1 MKNEIA
7 QAFLFSVM
15 QNSTVEVV
23 DDSRKYFQ
31 TMAKFKY
38 DDYQQYSPGM
48 RFIERLALWLN
59 QFDDPDKP
67 AALKFIREKLVFI
80 SQAEMNLLISSV
92 FPDVLK
98 DILIQD
104 ISKVLNKPAYAVTA
118 ITNSV
123 AYRKLVRQSLFCG
136 MSDGA
141 KMEIFRR
148 ANTGVIT
155 HEQIYQTYEL
165 SNARAEKMQE
175 ELIKDLTKITEE
187 GKVDDNDKK
196 FKRLFLLDDFSASG
210 TSYLKYNDEEKVLKG
225 KIAALYKSIFK
236 SENFENVFDIV
247 NLKVYVVIYLCTE
260 QAKNQI
266 ESNFNELQK
275 EYGNKP
281 ELICMHVIPNV
292 DKLNEINDSEI
303 LELCKRD
310 NYYDATEIEDEHIRK
325 GGKNVKLGFGQCALP
340 LVLAHNTPNNS
351 VPLLWSY
358 DTSKK
363 FKGLFPR
370 IPRHKEI

>member
-38 DDYQQYSPGM
+38 DDYQQFSPGM

-59 QFDDPDKP
+59 QFDDPDKH

-123 AYRKLVRQSLFCG
+123 TYRKLVRQSLFCG

-210 TSYLKYNDEEKVLKG
+210 TSYLKCNDEEKVLKG

-266 ESNFNELQK
+266 ESKFNELQK

-310 NYYDATEIEDEHIRK
+310 DYYDAAEIEDEHIRK

-370 IPRHKEI
+370 IPRHKEL

>member
-15 QNSTVEVV
+15 QNSPIEVV
-23 DDSRKYFQ
+23 DESRKYFQ

-38 DDYQQYSPGM
+38 DDYQQFLPGM
-48 RFIERLALWLN
+48 RFIERLALWLE
-59 QFDDPDKP
+59 QFSDKDKP
-67 AALKFIREKLVFI
+67 EALKFIREKLIFI
-80 SQAEMNLLISSV
+80 SQAEMNLLIASA
-92 FPDVLK
+92 FPDVLR
-98 DILIQD
+98 DFLIQD
-104 ISKVLNKPAYAVTA
+104 ISKEIGKPAYAVTA
-118 ITNSV
+118 VTNSL
-123 AYRKLVRQSLFCG
+123 AYKKLLRQSLFCG

-148 ANTGVIT
+148 ANAGVIT

-165 SNARAEKMQE
+165 SNVRAEKMQE
-175 ELIKDLTKITEE
+175 ELIKDLKKITGIDEVAE
-187 GKVDDNDKK
+187 ADQK
-196 FKRLFLLDDFSASG
+196 FRRIFLLDDFSASG
-210 TSYLKYNDEEKVLKG
+210 TSYLKYSDDEQKLKG
-225 KIAALYKSIFK
+225 KIAALYKSIFG
-236 SENFENVFDIV
+236 SESFDTVFDIA

-266 ESNFNELQK
+266 ESNFNELK
-275 EYGNKP
+275 KVYKNKP
-281 ELICMHVIPNV
+281 ELICMHIIPNT
-292 DKLNEINDSEI
+292 DKLNEVNDNAVI
-303 LELCKRD
+303 QLCKD
-310 NYYDATEIEDEHIRK
+310 EAYYDAAEIEDEHIRK

>member
-15 QNSTVEVV
+15 QNTQVKV

-38 DDYQQYSPGM
+38 DDYQQFSPGM
-48 RFIERLALWLN
+48 RFFERLALWLD
-59 QFDDPDKP
+59 QFTDEDKP
-67 AALKFIREKLVFI
+67 RALKFIREKLIFI
-80 SQAEMNLLISSV
+80 SQSEMNLLISSA
-92 FPDVLK
+92 FPDLLRGF
-98 DILIQD
+98 LIND
-104 ISKVLNKPAYAVTA
+104 ISKEISKPAYCITA

-123 AYRKLVRQSLFCG
+123 NYKKLVRQSLFCG

-141 KMEIFRR
+141 KMETFRR
-148 ANTGVIT
+148 ANAGIIT

-165 SNARAEKMQE
+165 SDTRAEKMQE
-175 ELIKDLTKITEE
+175 ELIKDLKKIIGVEE
-187 GKVDDNDKK
+187 IPETDNK
-196 FKRLFLLDDFSASG
+196 FKRIFLLDDFSASG
-210 TSYLKYNDEEKVLKG
+210 TSYLKYSDEEKKLKG
-225 KIAALYKSIFK
+225 KIAALYKSIFTSDSFK
-236 SENFENVFDIV
+236 KIFDID

-266 ESNFNELQK
+266 ESNFNELHK
-275 EYGNKP
+275 SYANKP
-281 ELICMHVIPNV
+281 ELVCMHIIPNT
-292 DKLNEINDSEI
+292 DKLNEINDSDVI
-303 LELCKRD
+303 KICNDDK
-310 NYYDATEIEDEHIRK
+310 YYDAIELEDEHTKK
-325 GGKNVKLGFGQCALP
+325 GGSNVKLGFGKCALP
-340 LVLAHNTPNNS
+340 LILAHNTPNNS
-351 VPLLWSY
+351 VPILWAY